1 MFLRKTPRKK
11 DGKTHDYWSVVEN
24 KRVACGRVVQ
34 RHVLYLGE
42 INSTQAAVW
51 RKAIEVLDDDVGHP
65 RTMALFPEDRCAG
78 IAPDASIVQLRL
90 SDMRLCRPRQWG
102 ACWLAGQLWQALQL
116 DRFWAD
122 HLPPSRKG
130 TRWDQVLQVLVSYRL
145 IAPGSEWKLHRD
157 WFGRSAMADL
167 LGADF
172 GLAESHK
179 LYACHDFLLQHKDA
193 LFSHLTARWRDLFN
207 ANFDVLLYD
216 LTSTYF
222 EINASDVAGG
232 DKRRHGYSRD
242 KRPDC
247 PQVVIALVVT
257 PDGLPLA
264 YEVLP
269 GNTADCTTL
278 RMFLARIE
286 QQYGRARRIWV
297 MDRGIPTEAVLAEM
311 RASDP
316 PVQYLVGT
324 PKGRLSRVE
333 KQLLAKPWQEAR
345 PGVSVKLLDEDGE
358 LYVFAESAARVSKER
373 AMRRRQLKWL
383 WKRLRELAAM
393 EVPREEMLMKLG
405 AARARA
411 PTAWRLVDIEM
422 DKESAMFIY
431 ALNRL
436 KLRRIRQR
444 EGRYLLRTN
453 LTEND
458 PALLWQYLHAAR
470 CCRTGVQGPEGRP
483 GDTASLPSGSTQG
496 RSSYLHCVFGLLPAD
511 HVAASPACPGTWA
524 DRAECSRE
532 VRSRSDDRR
541 SSADHRRTRAAAHS
555 LHPAGA
561 GTQAPDPAAQAQFAA
576 AATTA
581 DHLPHGF
588 QTPRVVQTFPT
599 NPLIGNGRET
609 ENTPIR
615 EDGLTVLPLTG
626 LAATAPS
633 IAAAS
638 EHRSSAV
645 VHAFQREHPCPSTG
659 ACPGYVKD
667 HIHPLARLRGFA
679 SLMHRFQPRSL

>member
-24 KRVACGRVVQ
+24 KRVAGGRVVQ

-42 INSTQAAVW
+42 INSSQAAVW
-51 RKAIEVLDDDVGHP
+51 RKAIEVLDHDTGHR
-65 RTMALFPEDRCAG
+65 RTMALFPEDRCA
-78 IAPDASIVQLRL
+78 AAAANLPVVQLRL

-102 ACWLAGQLWQALQL
+102 ACWLAGQLWQALEL

-122 HLPPSRKG
+122 RLPPSRKG
-130 TRWDQVLQVLVSYRL
+130 TRWDQVLQVLVAYRL

-157 WFGRSAMADL
+157 WFGNSAMADL

-172 GLAESHK
+172 GLAEAHK
-179 LYACHDFLLQHKDA
+179 LYACHDLLLQHKEA
-193 LFSHLTARWRDLFN
+193 LFSHLMARWRDLFN

-222 EINASDVAGG
+222 EINASDVAEG

-286 QQYGRARRIWV
+286 QQYGRARRVWV

-311 RASDP
+311 RGSDP

-324 PKGRLSRVE
+324 PKGRLSRLA
-333 KQLLAKPWQEAR
+333 KRLLAKPWQQAR
-345 PGVSVKLLDEDGE
+345 AGVAVKLLAEDGE
-358 LYVFAESAARVSKER
+358 LYVFAESVERVSKER

-393 EVPREEMLMKLG
+393 DVPREEMLMKLG

-411 PTAWRLVDIEM
+411 PTAWRLVDVEM
-422 DKESAMFIY
+422 DNESARFSY
-431 ALNRL
+431 ALNRQ
-436 KLRRIRQR
+436 KLRRIRRR

-458 PALLWQYLHAAR
+458 PALLWQYYTQLVAVEEAFKNLKGDLAIRPIFHQEERRIEAHIFIAFLAYCLQITLQRRLHALA
-470 CCRTGVQGPEGRP
+470 P
-483 GDTASLPSGSTQG
+483 GLTAS
-496 RSSYLHCVFGLLPAD
+496 
-511 HVAASPACPGTWA
+511 
-524 DRAECSRE
+524 
-532 VRSRSDDRR
+532 
-541 SSADHRRTRAAAHS
+541 SAIEK
-555 LHPAGA
+555 
-561 GTQAPDPAAQAQFAA
+561 FAA
-576 AATTA
+576 VQMI
-581 DHLPHGF
+581 DVHLP
-588 QTPRVVQTFPT
+588 TTD
-599 NPLIGNGRET
+599 GRELL
-609 ENTPIR
+609 
-615 EDGLTVLPLTG
+615 LTRYTQPEPELRLLIQQLKLELPPQPPPRI
-626 LAATAPS
+626 ATLSAPN
-633 IAAAS
+633 
-638 EHRSSAV
+638 
-645 VHAFQREHPCPSTG
+645 
-659 ACPGYVKD
+659 
-667 HIHPLARLRGFA
+667 HPL
-679 SLMHRFQPRSL
+679 